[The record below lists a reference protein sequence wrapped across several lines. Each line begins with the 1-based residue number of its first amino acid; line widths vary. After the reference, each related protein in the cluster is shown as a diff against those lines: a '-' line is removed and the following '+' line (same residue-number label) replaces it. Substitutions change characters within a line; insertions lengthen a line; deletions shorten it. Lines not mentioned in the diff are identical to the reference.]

1 MKAVRFHGA
10 KDIRVEDVPTPTA
23 RLGANDVL
31 IKPLTTGIC
40 GTDLHEYIAG
50 PIVTPA
56 TPHIYTGATNPQILG
71 HEFSAVVQDA
81 GSAVKNVKAGDR
93 VSIQPLISPRND
105 YYGRRGLYH
114 LSPEMACVGLS
125 WQWGGLAELAVVND
139 YNVVKV
145 PEGVSDV
152 QAAMIEPAAVAIYGT
167 DRGGVTSGS
176 TVLVSGAGPIG
187 ALTLLAAKAAGA
199 ATIFV
204 SEPNP
209 NRLNKAKEL
218 VPGIIAIDP
227 TKEDLETIVRDN
239 TEEGVGVDVALEC
252 VGLEASLNAC
262 ARAVRRQG
270 KVVQTGLHMKPA
282 AIDAMLWALKDITVE
297 ATWCYPVQIWPRI
310 IRMIEAGILPVE
322 KVVTASIAAEDVVE
336 KGFEALLDKAG
347 KHLKILVT
355 V

>member
-10 KDIRVEDVPTPTA
+10 RDIRVEDVQPPTA
-23 RLGANDVL
+23 RLAANDVL
-31 IKPLTTGIC
+31 LKPLTTGIC

-56 TPHIYTGATNPQILG
+56 TPHVYTGATNPQILG
-71 HEFSAVVQDA
+71 HEFSAVVQDT
-81 GSAVKNVKAGDR
+81 GSAVRNVKAGDR

-125 WQWGGLAELAVVND
+125 WQWGGMAEQAIVND

-145 PEGVSDV
+145 PDSVSDV

-187 ALTLLAAKAAGA
+187 ALTLLAARAAGA
-199 ATIFV
+199 ARIFV

-218 VPGIIAIDP
+218 VPDIISIDP
-227 TKEDLETIVRDN
+227 TKHDLETIVRDN

-310 IRMIEAGILPVE
+310 IRMIEAGILPLE
-322 KVVTASIAAEDVVE
+322 KVVTASIAADDVVE

-347 KHLKILVT
+347 KHLKIVVT